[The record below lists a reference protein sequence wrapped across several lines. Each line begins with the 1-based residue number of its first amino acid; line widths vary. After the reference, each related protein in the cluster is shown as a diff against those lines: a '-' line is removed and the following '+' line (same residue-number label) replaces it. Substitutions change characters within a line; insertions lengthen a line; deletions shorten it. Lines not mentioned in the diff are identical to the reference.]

1 MFLFTSIISSQVLW
15 LGQTESSSTW
25 VPAEALPP
33 TAIATFE
40 KGLSSDIVEHCQ
52 VAYGEHR
59 NTLVTS
65 TEMEKSLKKCR
76 ITRPTVES
84 SSG

>member
-1 MFLFTSIISSQVLW
+1 MLW

-33 TAIATFE
+33 AAIATFE
-40 KGLSSDIVEHCQ
+40 KGLSSDVVEHCQ

-59 NTLVTS
+59 NTLVTNP
-65 TEMEKSLKKCR
+65 EIEKNNKKCR
-76 ITRPTVES
+76 ITRPTVEGT
-84 SSG
+84 SG